1 MVYNEHHNAEVSSA
15 RQIAD
20 EEVANSSADILANI
34 QSEFTYFMNWGP
46 STPTVCSRI
55 F

>member
-34 QSEFTYFMNWGP
+34 QSEFFHELRSLHTY
-46 STPTVCSRI
+46 SV
-55 F
+55 